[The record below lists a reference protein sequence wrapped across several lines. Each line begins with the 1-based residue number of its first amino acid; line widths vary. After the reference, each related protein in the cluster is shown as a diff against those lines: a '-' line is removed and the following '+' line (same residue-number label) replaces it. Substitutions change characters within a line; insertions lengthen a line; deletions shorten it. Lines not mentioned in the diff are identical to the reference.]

1 MATEAINRLLRAA
14 QDNPALRDKLNS
26 APNVEAFVKVAQG
39 YGYRFT
45 IDEWREVG
53 RSSGR
58 GAGSSRSRRIEL

>member
-1 MATEAINRLLRAA
+1 MATEAINRLLRAV

-26 APNVEAFVKVAQG
+26 APNVEALVKVAQG

-45 IDEWREVG
+45 IDEWREVS

-58 GAGSSRSRRIEL
+58 GINPPSPRRKSL